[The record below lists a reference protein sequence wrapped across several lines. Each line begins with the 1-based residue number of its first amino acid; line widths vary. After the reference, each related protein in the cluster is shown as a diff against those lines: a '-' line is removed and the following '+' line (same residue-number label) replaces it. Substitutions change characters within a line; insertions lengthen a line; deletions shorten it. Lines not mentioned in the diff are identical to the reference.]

1 MLKIFLGADPRQVV
15 SLTTLI
21 HSIAKNAKSPVSIT
35 PLVLETLPIKRAGLT
50 PFTYTRFLVP
60 HLCNYEGLGL
70 FLDADMLALGDIT
83 EVFDIGRMRSD
94 KAVHVMQEQPAFEW
108 ASMILFNCAHP
119 SNRILTPEHIDNPEV
134 KNLHKIGWLK
144 MDEIGTLPKEWNV
157 CIPYT
162 SNPPENPKLVHFTQ
176 GVPHWWETKNQPHAA
191 TWAQYA
197 QEASSAAFKWVEL
210 MGRSV
215 HADGVIGRLIA
226 TGEVK
231 SVEDYCQKAGLTQAA
246 AE

>member
-1 MLKIFLGADPRQVV
+1 MLKIFIGADPRQVV

-50 PFTYTRFLVP
+50 PFTYSRFLVP

-144 MDEIGTLPKEWNV
+144 MDEIGSLPKEWNV

>member
-1 MLKIFLGADPRQVV
+1 MLKIFIGADDRQTV

-21 HSIAKNAKSPVSIT
+21 HSITKSAKSPVSIT
-35 PLVLETLPIKRAGLT
+35 PLVLETLPIKRQGLT
-50 PFTYTRFLVP
+50 PFTYSRFLVP
-60 HLCNYEGLGL
+60 YLCGYEGLGL
-70 FLDADMLALGDIT
+70 FLDADMLALGDVT

-119 SNRILTPEHIDNPEV
+119 SNKMLTPEHVENPEV
-134 KNLHKIGWLK
+134 KNLHKIGWLQR
-144 MDEIGTLPKEWNV
+144 DEIGSLPKEWNV

-162 SNPPENPKLVHFTQ
+162 SDPPENPKLVHFTQ
-176 GVPHWWETKNQPHAA
+176 GVPYWWETRRQAHADA
-191 TWAQYA
+191 WLAVAQDA
-197 QEASSAAFKWVEL
+197 GMARCSWVEL

-215 HADGVIGRLIA
+215 HADGVVKRLIE

-231 SVEDYCQKAGLTQAA
+231 SVEDYCQRAGLQPVA

>member
-1 MLKIFLGADPRQVV
+1 MLKIFIGADPRQVV
-15 SLTTLI
+15 SLTTLV

-35 PLVLETLPIKRAGLT
+35 PLVLDTLPIKRQGLT
-50 PFTYTRFLVP
+50 PFTYSRFLVP
-60 HLCNYEGLGL
+60 YLCGYEGQGL
-70 FLDADMLALGDIT
+70 FLDADMLCFGDIT
-83 EVFDIGRMRSD
+83 EVFDIGRSG

-108 ASMILFNCAHP
+108 ASMILFNCGHP
-119 SNRILTPEHIDNPEV
+119 ANRMLTPEHIDNPEV

-162 SNPPENPKLVHFTQ
+162 SNPPEHPKLVHFTQ
-176 GVPHWWETKNQPHAA
+176 GVPHWWETKSQPHADA
-191 TWAQYA
+191 WAQYA
-197 QEASSAAFKWVEL
+197 QEAAGATVSWVEL

-215 HADGVIGRLIA
+215 HADGVISRLIS

-231 SVEDYCQKAGLTQAA
+231 SVEDYMERAGLTQAA

>member
-1 MLKIFLGADPRQVV
+1 MLKIFIGADPRQVV

-50 PFTYTRFLVP
+50 PFTYSRFLVP

>member
-1 MLKIFLGADPRQVV
+1 MLKVFIGADPRQVV

-21 HSIAKNAKSPVSIT
+21 HSIAKNAKAPVSIT
-35 PLVLETLPIKRAGLT
+35 PLVLDTLPIKRAGLT
-50 PFTYTRFLVP
+50 PFTYSRFLVP
-60 HLCNYEGLGL
+60 NLCNYEGFGL
-70 FLDADMLALGDIT
+70 FLDADMLCFGDIT
-83 EVFDIGRMRSD
+83 EVFEIGASHSS

-108 ASMILFNCAHP
+108 ASMILFNCGHP
-119 SNRILTPEHIDNPEV
+119 ANRMLTPEHIDNPEV
-134 KNLHKIGWLK
+134 KNLHKIGWLER
-144 MDEIGTLPKEWNV
+144 DQIGTLPKEWNV

-176 GVPHWWETKNQPHAA
+176 GVPHWWETKNQPHADA
-191 TWAQYA
+191 WVAMA
-197 QEASSAAFKWVEL
+197 QEAAGATVSWVEL

-215 HADGVIGRLIA
+215 HADGVISRLIS

-231 SVEDYCQKAGLTQAA
+231 SVEDYMERAGLTQAA